1 MLMLKE
7 KEWLN
12 IFKGSG
18 LSNVDLWRSNGS
30 DDWAGTLVLTGTK
43 Q

>member
-12 IFKGSG
+12 IFEDSG
-18 LSNVDLWRSNGS
+18 LNKIDYWRSNDS
-30 DDWAGTLVLTGTK
+30 DNWAGTLVLTGK
-43 Q
+43 KI